1 MQLMDIVK
9 EFDSR
14 ISSKF
19 QTLPI
24 KISCFSTAKDEHN
37 EYPIDFDFFT
47 NTKINTYTKEAIT
60 YITSIQGE
68 IPGTIPIGHR
78 NEKLLIIPQSI
89 QIECN
94 YNLLCIDSTDM
105 NRILQNP
112 EPILHYSEWIID
124 AIKHANILVDLKT
137 NKNTI
142 TEWPLG
148 IKSAAF
154 L

>member
-1 MQLMDIVK
+1 MDIVK

-14 ISSKF
+14 ISPKF

-24 KISCFSTAKDEHN
+24 KICCFSTAKDDYT
-37 EYPIDFDFFT
+37 EYSIDFDFFT
-47 NTKINTYTKEAIT
+47 NTKINTYTNEAIT
-60 YITSIQGE
+60 YITNIQGE
-68 IPGTIPIGHR
+68 IAGSIALGHR
-78 NEKLLIIPQSI
+78 DEELLIIPQSV
-89 QIECN
+89 QIECS
-94 YNLLCIDSTDM
+94 YKLLSVDIKDM
-105 NRILQNP
+105 KRILQHP
-112 EPILHYSEWIID
+112 QPILHYSEWVID

-137 NKNTI
+137 NKNST

>member
-1 MQLMDIVK
+1 MQLMDLVK

-14 ISSKF
+14 ISPKF
-19 QTLPI
+19 QSLPI
-24 KISCFSTAKDEHN
+24 KISCFSTAKDELT

-47 NTKINTYTKEAIT
+47 NTKINTFTKEAIT

-68 IPGTIPIGHR
+68 IPGTISIGHQ
-78 NEKLLIIPQSI
+78 NEKILIIPQSV

-94 YNLLCIDSTDM
+94 YNLLCIDTKDM
-105 NRILQNP
+105 KRILQHP

-142 TEWPLG
+142 TEWPIG
-148 IKSAAF
+148 IKSAVF

>member
-1 MQLMDIVK
+1 MQLIDIVE
-9 EFDSR
+9 EFESR
-14 ISSKF
+14 ITPKF
-19 QTLPI
+19 QSLPI
-24 KISCFSTAKDEHN
+24 KISCFSTAYDQHN

-47 NTKINTYTKEAIT
+47 NTKINRNAKEAVT

-68 IPGTIPIGHR
+68 IPGTISIGHR
-78 NEKLLIIPQSI
+78 NEKLLIIPQSV

-94 YNLLCIDSTDM
+94 YNLLFIDSTDM
-105 NRILQNP
+105 KRILLHS
-112 EPILHYSEWIID
+112 EPVFHYSEWIID
-124 AIKHANILVDLKT
+124 AIKHANILLDLKT